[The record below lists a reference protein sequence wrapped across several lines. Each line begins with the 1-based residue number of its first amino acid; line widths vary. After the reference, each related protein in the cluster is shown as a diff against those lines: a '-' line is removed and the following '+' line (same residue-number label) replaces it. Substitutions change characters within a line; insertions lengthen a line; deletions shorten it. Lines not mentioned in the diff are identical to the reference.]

1 MTQEEQGLQ
10 TLNRICN
17 LFAPGT
23 RIMNKE
29 EKKMDIDEAIK
40 HCKEQAQVC
49 SIKECAEDHLQLA
62 EWLEELKFLRT
73 QFTLTAEEVE
83 VVRYHFG
90 REQKALDGLLRNM
103 EFDDERDIHEYIR
116 WKCQFKEISYI
127 LGRIKQW
134 QQ

>member
-1 MTQEEQGLQ
+1 
-10 TLNRICN
+10 
-17 LFAPGT
+17 
-23 RIMNKE
+23 MN
-29 EKKMDIDEAIK
+29 IDDAIK

-49 SIKECAEDHLQLA
+49 SIKKCADDHLQLA

-90 REQKALDGLLRNM
+90 HKQKALDGLLHNM
-103 EFDDERDIHEYIR
+103 ELDGEKDINEYIK
-116 WKCQFKEISYI
+116 WICQFKEISYI
-127 LGRIKQW
+127 LDRIKQW